1 MNCDNCSNQDEKK
14 LHLCRIYGLCYYRSH
29 SDYTG
34 AFCEHFRRKGY
45 IPNKGETDVEAK
57 NTGNRGKGIV
67 EGETK
72 RPDKA

>member
-34 AFCEHFRRKGY
+34 AFCENFRNKDY
-45 IPNKGETDVEAK
+45 KPNKGETNVRHQKK
-57 NTGNRGKGIV
+57 NGDNRGKGFV
-67 EGETK
+67 EKEI
-72 RPDKA
+72 R